1 MDTTQNGQDERLRSM
16 TTAPVEGLVV
26 RLGIPSMIIMMV
38 SGIYNLADTYF
49 VSALGTSAVAA
60 VGVVFPLMA
69 IVQALGFLFGQGS
82 GNFISRELGAKRFDR
97 AARMA
102 ATGFISCFIVA
113 GALSLACQ
121 VFINPL
127 SLALGST
134 PTILPYARSYIRFIL
149 IGAPFMAAS
158 QVLNNQ
164 LRFQGSSLYAM
175 AGMISGAILNL
186 GLDPLFIFVFHLGVL
201 GASLATA
208 ISQFVGCAVLLA
220 GCTKPGNIAIRLKNF
235 SPSVKNYLEI
245 LRGGVPSL
253 LRQGLQSAATVFIN
267 HLAGAYGDVAI
278 AAISIV
284 NRVSMMVGMSIMG
297 LGQGFQPV
305 CGFNYGAKRY
315 DRVKKAFWFVAK
327 LVTLGMSIL
336 ALILA
341 IWAPRIIALFRKD
354 DAELIAIGARYLR
367 FQCVAM
373 PLMGWII
380 LSNTIA
386 QTMGKAKIASL
397 LALSRQ
403 GLFLLP
409 LLLILP
415 PVFGLLGVQ
424 LAPPG
429 ADFCAFL
436 FSIPFVIRIF
446 RRELNEDRV
455 LEGRFLKDSV
465 LKEPLHD

>member
-1 MDTTQNGQDERLRSM
+1 ML
-16 TTAPVEGLVV
+16 
-26 RLGIPSMIIMMV
+26 V

-49 VSALGTSAVAA
+49 VSSLGTSAVAA

-69 IVQALGFLFGQGS
+69 IIQALGFLFGQGS
-82 GNFISRELGAKRFDR
+82 GNYISRELGAQRFDM

-102 ATGFISCFIVA
+102 ATGFVSCFIVA
-113 GALSLACQ
+113 GALSLAAQ
-121 VFINPL
+121 VFIDPL

-134 PTILPYARSYIRFIL
+134 PTILPYARSYMRFIL

-164 LRFQGSSLYAM
+164 LRFQGSSIYAM

-186 GLDPLFIFVFHLGVL
+186 VLDPLFIFVFDMGVL

-208 ISQFVGCAVLLA
+208 ISQFVGCVILLA
-220 GCTKPGNIAIRLKNF
+220 GCTKRGNIAIRLKNF
-235 SPSVKNYLEI
+235 SPSLKNYLEI

-253 LRQGLQSAATVFIN
+253 LRQSLQSAATVFIN

-284 NRVSMMVGMSIMG
+284 NRVAMMAGMSIMG

-305 CGFNYGAKRY
+305 CGFNYGAKLY
-315 DRVKKAFWFVAK
+315 GRVKRAFWFVAK
-327 LVTLGMSIL
+327 FATLGMSII
-336 ALILA
+336 ALVLA
-341 IWAPRIIALFRKD
+341 IRAPQIIALFRKD
-354 DAELIAIGARYLR
+354 DPQLIALGAQYLR
-367 FQCVAM
+367 FHCMVM
-373 PLMGWII
+373 PIIGWTV
-380 LSNTIA
+380 LCNMMA

-397 LALSRQ
+397 LALGRQ

-415 PVFGLLGVQ
+415 PVFGLLGIQ
-424 LAPPG
+424 LSSPG
-429 ADFCAFL
+429 SDFCSFF
-436 FSIPFVIRIF
+436 FSIPFVVKIF
-446 RRELNEDRV
+446 RQDLRE
-455 LEGRFLKDSV
+455 
-465 LKEPLHD
+465 EPAPREHSHD

>member
-1 MDTTQNGQDERLRSM
+1 METTQNGQDERLRYM
-16 TTAPVEGLVV
+16 TTAPVEGLVI

-49 VSALGTSAVAA
+49 VSSLGTSAVAA

-69 IVQALGFLFGQGS
+69 IIQALGFLFGQGS
-82 GNFISRELGAKRFDR
+82 GNYISRELGAKRFDN

-113 GALSLACQ
+113 ELLSLAGQIC
-121 VFINPL
+121 IKPL

-134 PTILPYARSYIRFIL
+134 PTILPYARSYMRFIL

-164 LRFQGSSLYAM
+164 LRFQGSSVYAM

-186 GLDPLFIFVFHLGVL
+186 CLDPLFIFVFRLGVL

-208 ISQFVGCAVLLA
+208 ISQLVGCIVLLA
-220 GCTKPGNIAIRLKNF
+220 GCTKRGNIAIHPKNF
-235 SPSVKNYLEI
+235 RPSIRNYLEI

-267 HLAGAYGDVAI
+267 HLAGAYGDAAI

-284 NRVSMMVGMSIMG
+284 NRVAMMAGTSIMG

-305 CGFNYGAKRY
+305 CGFNYGAKLY
-315 DRVKKAFWFVAK
+315 GRVKKAFWFAAK
-327 LVTLGMSIL
+327 YSSLGMLVVAVVL
-336 ALILA
+336 AL
-341 IWAPRIIALFRKD
+341 WAPQIIALFRKD
-354 DAELIAIGARYLR
+354 DPQLIVLGARYLR
-367 FQCVAM
+367 FHCVVM
-373 PLMGWII
+373 PIMGWTI
-380 LSNTIA
+380 LCNMMA

-397 LALSRQ
+397 LAFGRQ

-409 LLLILP
+409 LLLILSP
-415 PVFGLLGVQ
+415 SIGLLGIQ
-424 LAPPG
+424 LSPPL
-429 ADFCAFL
+429 ADFCSFF
-436 FSIPFVIRIF
+436 FSIPFIVRIF
-446 RRELNEDRV
+446 RRD
-455 LEGRFLKDSV
+455 
-465 LKEPLHD
+465 LKEEPSAKGAVL

>member
-1 MDTTQNGQDERLRSM
+1 METTQNGQDERLRYM
-16 TTAPVEGLVV
+16 TTAPVEALVI
-26 RLGIPSMIIMMV
+26 RLGIPSTIIMLV

-49 VSALGTSAVAA
+49 VSSLGTSAVAA

-82 GNFISRELGAKRFDR
+82 GNYISRELGSQHFDK

-113 GALSLACQ
+113 GTLSLAGQ
-121 VFINPL
+121 IFINPL

-134 PTILPYARSYIRFIL
+134 PTILPYARSYMRFIL

-175 AGMISGAILNL
+175 TGMISGAILNL
-186 GLDPLFIFVFHLGVL
+186 ALDPLFIFVFHLGVL

-208 ISQFVGCAVLLA
+208 ISQLVGCVVLLV
-220 GCTKPGNIAIRLKNF
+220 GCTKRGNIAIRLKNF
-235 SPSVKNYLEI
+235 SPSLRNYLDI

-284 NRVSMMVGMSIMG
+284 NRVAMMAGTSIMG

-305 CGFNYGAKRY
+305 CGFNYGAKLY
-315 DRVKKAFWFVAK
+315 GRVKKAFWFVAK
-327 LVTLGMSIL
+327 FVTLGMSML
-336 ALILA
+336 AVVLA
-341 IWAPRIIALFRKD
+341 IWAPQVIALFRKD
-354 DAELIAIGARYLR
+354 DPLLILLGARYLR
-367 FQCVAM
+367 FHCVVM
-373 PLMGWII
+373 PIMGWTI
-380 LSNTIA
+380 LCNMMA

-397 LALSRQ
+397 LAFGRQ

-415 PVFGLLGVQ
+415 RTLGLLGVQ
-424 LAPPG
+424 LSPPG
-429 ADFCAFL
+429 ADFCAFF
-436 FSIPFVIRIF
+436 FSIPFIVRIF
-446 RRELNEDRV
+446 RQD
-455 LEGRFLKDSV
+455 
-465 LKEPLHD
+465 LKEEPAPKEQSHD

>member
-1 MDTTQNGQDERLRSM
+1 MATTWNGQDERLRYM

-26 RLGIPSMIIMMV
+26 RLGIPSMVIMMV

-49 VSALGTSAVAA
+49 VSSLGTSAVAA

-82 GNFISRELGAKRFDR
+82 GNYISRELGAEHFDR

-113 GALSLACQ
+113 EILSLAGH

-134 PTILPYARSYIRFIL
+134 PTILPHARAYMRFIL

-158 QVLNNQ
+158 QVLNGQ

-175 AGMISGAILNL
+175 MGMISGAILNL
-186 GLDPLFIFVFHLGVL
+186 GLDPLFIFVFKLGVL

-208 ISQFVGCAVLLA
+208 ISQFVGCVVLLVCCA
-220 GCTKPGNIAIRLKNF
+220 KPGNIAIRLKNF
-235 SPSVKNYLEI
+235 SPGLSNYLEI
-245 LRGGVPSL
+245 IRGGVPSL

-284 NRVSMMVGMSIMG
+284 NRVSLMVGTSVMG

-305 CGFNYGAKRY
+305 CGFNYGAKLY
-315 DRVKKAFWFVAK
+315 GRVKKAFWFVAK
-327 LVTLGMSIL
+327 FVTLGMSTLAVIL
-336 ALILA
+336 AV
-341 IWAPRIIALFRKD
+341 WAPRIIALFRKD
-354 DAELIAIGARYLR
+354 DAQLILLGARYLR
-367 FQCVAM
+367 FQCIVM
-373 PLMGWII
+373 PFMGWTI
-380 LSNTIA
+380 LCNMMA
-386 QTMGKAKIASL
+386 QIMGKAKIASL
-397 LALSRQ
+397 LALGRQ

-409 LLLILP
+409 LLLILTP
-415 PVFGLLGVQ
+415 ALGLVGIQ
-424 LAPPG
+424 LSPPG
-429 ADFCAFL
+429 ADFCSFF
-436 FSIPFVIRIF
+436 FSIPFIIRIF
-446 RRELNEDRV
+446 RKD
-455 LEGRFLKDSV
+455 LKEEPAS
-465 LKEPLHD
+465 KEPLHD